1 MFAKQENTVNSS
13 TRLTNITSESLT
25 ITFFD
30 GDYANKLDIIQIS
43 DEFDY
48 LLADVEV
55 EGDVTTL
62 RLNYTSMTAGLF

>member
-25 ITFFD
+25 ITLFD